1 MTCPEENSENPNVA
15 RDEVERNI
23 EIRGKQNSRK
33 TTETKANFEKPAE
46 IPATTSGH
54 LWSRATAF
62 NISRVT
68 VHCFPFDVI
77 VFAMFPAHGIW
88 RATVSLLDVMQPWTS
103 QWMGAM

>member
-54 LWSRATAF
+54 L
-62 NISRVT
+62 
-68 VHCFPFDVI
+68 
-77 VFAMFPAHGIW
+77 
-88 RATVSLLDVMQPWTS
+88 
-103 QWMGAM
+103 